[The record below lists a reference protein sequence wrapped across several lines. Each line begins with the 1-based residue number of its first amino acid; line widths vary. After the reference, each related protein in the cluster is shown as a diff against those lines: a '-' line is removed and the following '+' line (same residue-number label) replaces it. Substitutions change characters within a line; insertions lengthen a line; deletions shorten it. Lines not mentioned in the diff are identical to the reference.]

1 MQAAYTFYRIR
12 HAHWP
17 TVYESAR
24 GSARTARHFRLSKDA
39 IEILAII
46 LLTTLLFTA
55 AALWSLKLIE
65 LISLLISLVSFE
77 AAGQ

>member
-17 TVYESAR
+17 TVSESTRVSHRKAR
-24 GSARTARHFRLSKDA
+24 SFRLSTDA

-46 LLTTLLFTA
+46 MLTILLFTA

-65 LISLLISLVSFE
+65 LINLLLGPILLVP
-77 AAGQ
+77 ANQ